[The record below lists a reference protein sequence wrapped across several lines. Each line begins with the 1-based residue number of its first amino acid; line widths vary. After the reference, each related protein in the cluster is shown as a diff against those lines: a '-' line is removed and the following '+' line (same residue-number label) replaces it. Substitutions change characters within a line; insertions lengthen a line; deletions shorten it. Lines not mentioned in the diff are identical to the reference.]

1 MASAISVADLASGV
15 RAGDR
20 GVLARALTLVE
31 SQRVDHRLQA
41 QELLAELLC
50 DTGQAQ
56 RMGITGV
63 PGVGKSTFLEAFGM
77 HLVESGRRVAVL
89 AVDPSSSVT
98 GGSILGD
105 KARMHELAQ
114 HPAAFIRPSP
124 SGATLGGVARRT
136 RECLLLCEAAG
147 FDTVLVE
154 TVGVGQS
161 ETLVADMVDFFLV
174 LALPG
179 AGDELQGIKKGIL
192 ELADLVVVNKA
203 DGDNLARAN
212 TAVRDMTAAMRY
224 LRPRF
229 EAWTPRVQAISAR
242 EGTGLDEVVAAT
254 LEHRALAERHGH
266 FVAQRQAQQ
275 GRWLWEEIDDELR
288 AAFRA
293 HPRVR
298 EQLSKIEAAV
308 RGGDLPAGEGAHRLL
323 DAFRQD

>member
-1 MASAISVADLASGV
+1 MAQQQTVAEIAAGV
-15 RAGDR
+15 RAGAR
-20 GVLARALTLVE
+20 GELARAITLVE
-31 SQRVDHRLQA
+31 SQRADHRAQA
-41 QELLAELLC
+41 QELLAELLPE
-50 DTGQAQ
+50 TGKA
-56 RMGITGV
+56 RRIGVTGV

-77 HLVESGRRVAVL
+77 HLVGQGRRVAVL

-114 HPAAFIRPSP
+114 HPQAFIRPSP

-147 FDTVLVE
+147 YDTVLVE

-192 ELADLVVVNKA
+192 ELADLIAVNKA
-203 DGDNLARAN
+203 DGDNQARAN
-212 TAVRDMTAAMRY
+212 LAVRDMSAALRY

-229 EAWTPRVQAISAR
+229 AEWSPRVVAISALQAR
-242 EGTGLDEVVAAT
+242 GMQELADAIA
-254 LEHRALAERHGH
+254 EHRVLATETGHLAALR
-266 FVAQRQAQQ
+266 RAQQ
-275 GRWLWEEIDDELR
+275 TRWLWEEIGDELR
-288 AAFRA
+288 AAFRQ
-293 HPRVR
+293 HPLVAANLA
-298 EQLSKIEAAV
+298 EVEAAV
-308 RGGDLPAGEGAHRLL
+308 RDGALPAGEGARQLL
-323 DAFRQD
+323 QAFRTS